1 MQVLFLALGANRR
14 RAVIEE
20 STRAVDDGG
29 NAVVLVGQLKTWH
42 RDPFDSR
49 VEVVEVSR
57 LEQQHPPR
65 AVERVLLFKGPGALF
80 KVVGRGPLKQWAT
93 STRKTYERRIAA
105 PAHRALIL
113 PSDRR
118 TWGQLRQRL
127 IHRHVLA
134 DRPPFDLLVVSD
146 PESMITAA
154 ALLAGCANSSLPT
167 PRVSYS
173 YDHAGAGAA
182 TSGAG

>member
-1 MQVLFLALGANRR
+1 MQVLFLALGGNRR
-14 RAVIEE
+14 RAVTEE
-20 STRAVDDGG
+20 SARVVADGG
-29 NAVVLVGQLKTWH
+29 TAVVLVGQLKTWH
-42 RDPFDSR
+42 RDQFDPR
-49 VEVVEVSR
+49 VEVVEVVR

-65 AVERVLLFKGPGALF
+65 TMERVLLFKGPGALF

-93 STRKTYERRIAA
+93 STRKTYERRIAG

-134 DRPPFDLLVVSD
+134 DRPPFDLFVVSD

-154 ALLAGCANSSLPT
+154 RLVAGCANSNLPN
-167 PRVSYS
+167 PRVAYS
-173 YDHAGAGAA
+173 YDYAGSGATAPGAG
-182 TSGAG
+182 